1 MGTNEIGVLAELGTL
16 FSGGMRIMIPI
27 GFAALGCTVSER
39 VGIVNIGAEG
49 MMLAG
54 AFGGAV
60 GSYVFGN
67 AWMGLLCAILLGVL
81 MASIHG
87 LLTIKFKTGQ
97 IISGLGINML
107 AEGATAVLMQSIWG
121 NRGKSPE
128 VAALPNIRI
137 DAVGDSSF
145 FAPLLKSI
153 SPLLI
158 LLIVL
163 TAVIWFW
170 MYQTVP
176 GLRARSIG
184 ENPKAADSAGIK
196 VYRMQFCCVLL
207 SGALAALGGAYL
219 SIGDVA
225 MFSRDMAAGRGFI
238 ALAVTILGGWTPW
251 GAIGGSVLFG
261 MAQSVQFR
269 LQAYDFPV
277 QIIQMLPYVLSILIL
292 FLVRRSRCPAYSGK
306 NYDRQEL

>member
-158 LLIVL
+158 LLI
-163 TAVIWFW
+163 
-170 MYQTVP
+170 
-176 GLRARSIG
+176 R
-184 ENPKAADSAGIK
+184 DSGPEIEI
-196 VYRMQFCCVLL
+196 VSGSVVLL
-207 SGALAALGGAYL
+207 PISYSFAGLVSPTSTLIGNLALSTS
-219 SIGDVA
+219 SISMGMVA
-225 MFSRDMAAGRGFI
+225 VCVWIFSDEIPAHA
-238 ALAVTILGGWTPW
+238 AVTGT
-251 GAIGGSVLFG
+251 
-261 MAQSVQFR
+261 
-269 LQAYDFPV
+269 
-277 QIIQMLPYVLSILIL
+277 
-292 FLVRRSRCPAYSGK
+292 
-306 NYDRQEL
+306 